1 MKKLLT
7 LLIACIAFCNIS
19 FAQVYGVPINHND
32 KLEIVK
38 AADMVLDVNAFGTAH
53 SALVLFGLPVN
64 EKATE
69 EFAKRFSKTWNEY
82 REYLATNAFIYWP
95 ELERTPKDLL
105 LGRLTSY
112 GPAGSD
118 IKELFF
124 TLGETYRLKL
134 LSDLPKCGYKKIKS
148 EKKNDKK
155 YNGSILE
162 TTYQKENHLCIIQTY
177 GNRFTASFT
186 RKVREE
192 SAEESIISK
201 QCARFIRLHASD
213 GVYKFDLD
221 GNDVP
226 YEEDAIF
233 DILFPQENTVVNIPQ
248 SILSD
253 NPTPI
258 KTTVE
263 VYVSTSKNIKTDLYK
278 DKEVALFNWIKPY
291 IEAKKTARVNFPRYG
306 KGFLFGSSFKLSIHE
321 SEKMDSCTIPL
332 HVKYSYKKREFT
344 LKNEEDVA
352 KQLVA
357 VYGNVDMLD
366 KIMDLLPRG
375 SIIYSD
381 NSNNMLSFSYTCYI
395 NVHIFRRA
403 VTYTFYDKSAT
414 YMLPFVYTWSK
425 PYKK

>member
-7 LLIACIAFCNIS
+7 LLIACIAFCNMS

-124 TLGETYRLKL
+124 TLGETYRSKL
-134 LSDLPKCGYKKIKS
+134 LSDLPKYGYKKIKA
-148 EKKNDKK
+148 ENKKDNDLKIN
-155 YNGSILE
+155 YLE

-192 SAEESIISK
+192 SAEESNISK

-258 KTTVE
+258 NTTVE

-306 KGFLFGSSFKLSIHE
+306 KGFLYGSSFKMSIRE
-321 SEKMDSCTIPL
+321 SKEIDSCSIPL
-332 HVKYSYKKREFT
+332 KVRFTYGSRKIT
-344 LKNEEDVA
+344 LKNQKDVE
-352 KQLVA
+352 KQLIS
-357 VYGNVDMLD
+357 VYGNADMLGQ
-366 KIMDLLPRG
+366 ILDLVPLDEIER
-375 SIIYSD
+375 SIRSV
-381 NSNNMLSFSYTCYI
+381 SMMSTGYTCFI
-395 NVHIFRRA
+395 NVHISRRK
-403 VTYTFYDKSAT
+403 VTYSFKNKSAT